1 MNKNDI
7 VTLSITAVS
16 NEGYGIGRADNTVV
30 FVPFAA
36 IGDKIEVLIVKVKK
50 NFCFG
55 KILKF
60 IEKSSDR
67 ITPDCDVF
75 SRCGGCAY
83 RHISY
88 TAEKQIKRQRVTDC
102 ITRIGGLDATVHAV
116 TSNDITDCYRN
127 KSQYP
132 VGKND
137 FGTVS
142 GFYALHS
149 HRIVECEK
157 CSLTD
162 PVFDEI
168 RVAVLDFANKNHIAP
183 FDEQTHK
190 GVLRHIYI
198 RKATATGEI
207 MVCLIINADEIEN
220 EQKLVDLLCSF
231 NKNIRTIAVN
241 INKNRSNVILGQTTR
256 ILYGDGY
263 IEDILCGLK
272 FRIGVQSF
280 YQVNRDMAQLLYE
293 KAYELARPENK
304 TVLDLYCGAGTI
316 GLTMAKKAKSVIGV
330 EIVNEAVENARY
342 NAKING
348 IDNARFICGTASDA
362 AKNLYENG
370 VKADVVIVDPPRKG
384 LDNELIDTISNGF
397 SPERIVYISC
407 DPATFARDL
416 KVFSEYGYT
425 ATDVYPFDLFPR
437 TAHIE
442 TVVCLSRKDVH
453 ERIKFDVNVE
463 ELMENSN

>member
-132 VGKND
+132 VG
-137 FGTVS
+137 
-142 GFYALHS
+142 
-149 HRIVECEK
+149 
-157 CSLTD
+157 
-162 PVFDEI
+162 
-168 RVAVLDFANKNHIAP
+168 
-183 FDEQTHK
+183 
-190 GVLRHIYI
+190 
-198 RKATATGEI
+198 
-207 MVCLIINADEIEN
+207 
-220 EQKLVDLLCSF
+220 
-231 NKNIRTIAVN
+231 
-241 INKNRSNVILGQTTR
+241 
-256 ILYGDGY
+256 
-263 IEDILCGLK
+263 
-272 FRIGVQSF
+272 
-280 YQVNRDMAQLLYE
+280 
-293 KAYELARPENK
+293 
-304 TVLDLYCGAGTI
+304 
-316 GLTMAKKAKSVIGV
+316 
-330 EIVNEAVENARY
+330 
-342 NAKING
+342 
-348 IDNARFICGTASDA
+348 
-362 AKNLYENG
+362 
-370 VKADVVIVDPPRKG
+370 
-384 LDNELIDTISNGF
+384 
-397 SPERIVYISC
+397 
-407 DPATFARDL
+407 
-416 KVFSEYGYT
+416 
-425 ATDVYPFDLFPR
+425 
-437 TAHIE
+437 
-442 TVVCLSRKDVH
+442 
-453 ERIKFDVNVE
+453 
-463 ELMENSN
+463 